1 MSKAETI
8 KRIQEIGII
17 PAIRVESAEDAHFA
31 AETVAGAGIPIVEIT
46 MTVPEAVKL
55 ISHLVHHHPDMIVGA
70 GTVLS
75 TDVAALC
82 SDAGACFL
90 TSPGL
95 NQKMVESAARQG
107 IAVLPGAMTPTE
119 VIAAW
124 EGGADLVKVYP
135 CEALGGEKYIKA
147 LRTALPQIPLIA
159 AGGVKQQ
166 TASGFILAGAS
177 AIGVGTELIPA
188 DAIANRETERIQ
200 ELARRFLAAVSDARQ
215 RLAPAKGRAKATK
228 TDFLKLDKPET
239 EKSRERSK

>member
-1 MSKAETI
+1 MSKADI
-8 KRIQEIGII
+8 VKRIQEIGII
-17 PAIRVESAEDAHFA
+17 PAIRVASAEDAHFA

-75 TDVAALC
+75 TDAAHLC
-82 SDAGACFL
+82 SEAGACFL

-95 NQKMVESAARQG
+95 NQKMVEVAAQRG
-107 IAVLPGAMTPTE
+107 VAVLPGAMTPTE
-119 VIAAW
+119 VIAAF
-124 EGGADLVKVYP
+124 ESGADFVKVYP

-147 LRTALPQIPLIA
+147 LRTGLPQIPLIA

-200 ELARRFLAAVSDARQ
+200 ELAQRFLTAVSDARK
-215 RLAPAKGRAKATK
+215 RLAPPRVQTKATK
-228 TDFLKLDKPET
+228 TDFLKLDKHDT
-239 EKSRERSK
+239 GNSRERSK